1 MRVFP
6 LALAVFLAS
15 VLPASAQIY
24 SWRDAEGV
32 LVVSDRPRPD
42 GGDMDT
48 FEVPKAPTVRA
59 TRPSRLP
66 ARAAAFDEV
75 IEAQAAEQGL
85 PPDLVRAVIQ
95 AESGFNPNAVSVKG
109 AMGLMQLMPATA
121 TELGVTN
128 PFHPEQNI
136 RAGVAYLRQLLDR
149 YDSDVSL
156 ALAAYNAGPGAVER
170 YSGIPPYRETR
181 DYVKKITTIT
191 ESVPKAP
198 PPTVIYK
205 WMEIV
210 DGHPVTRYSNTPPE
224 GIAYETIG
232 RRQQ

>member
-1 MRVFP
+1 MRTLP
-6 LALAVFLAS
+6 IALALLLAS
-15 VLPASAQIY
+15 ALPASAQLY
-24 SWRDAEGV
+24 SWRDAEGM
-32 LVVSDRPRPD
+32 LVVSDRPRTD
-42 GGDMDT
+42 GGNMKT
-48 FEVPKAPTVRA
+48 FEVPRARTVRT
-59 TRPSRLP
+59 TRPSALP

-75 IEAQAAEQGL
+75 IEEQAAEQGL

-181 DYVKKITTIT
+181 DYVKKITGAT
-191 ESVPKAP
+191 EPRPKSP

-205 WMEIV
+205 WMELV
-210 DGHPVTRYSNTPPE
+210 DGHPVTRYSNTPPD

-232 RRQQ
+232 RKQ